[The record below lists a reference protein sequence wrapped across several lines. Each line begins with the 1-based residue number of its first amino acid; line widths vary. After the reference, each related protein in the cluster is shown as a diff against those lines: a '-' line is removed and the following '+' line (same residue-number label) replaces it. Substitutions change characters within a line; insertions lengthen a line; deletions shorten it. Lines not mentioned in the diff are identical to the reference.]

1 VHETLRPFYD
11 FKFWILIFPLIG
23 LGVYLVLSSRSH
35 GALVERLALL
45 FGRLVLYFGSFYATL
60 IFYTGTWQHY
70 TTTKA
75 ISFEFMI
82 LLMLASWWALKGRW
96 DRPRTPILIPA
107 ACLFLVILVTTFF
120 TVNMAEAWEA
130 LTLYGAAL
138 VQVVLLTV
146 FLRRVADLRLFCIV
160 LNVTTVLVVL
170 YALGQWFDWQPIWSA
185 IEGPNA
191 GRFTEKPVSFMG
203 NENYVAE
210 FLNMAFPLAISLLI
224 YSWGYPFWMAM
235 YSVIVCLILVAF
247 LYIDCNASY
256 MGFAIGFP
264 VMALI
269 LISYRGLPILQR
281 LNFINPKSGNPIT
294 LTELRFWF
302 RRGVFALVLG
312 LSVLAAVLASTENPI
327 RTRVAGLITWA
338 DVNGDYQPDGVPP
351 MIFRLE
357 CMRASIMKTYD
368 NILTGIGPGNFKV
381 IHPGYESQLERK
393 LLGKETLA
401 RKAHNDFLQ
410 HSSELGIFGLFA
422 YFWLWVTAL
431 WCGFRSLRILDW
443 GRADLTPI
451 GPKNRPFSFDDRQF
465 LFYFQVGAIT
475 GMIIALVSC
484 NFGHTFVLP
493 AGVILFYFIAG
504 SSGLVYS
511 WICGE
516 QLTRRKEVNGSGF
529 HYTAIP
535 TYLRWPVLLVGV
547 LLLTSTLVR
556 QITGETHLRLG
567 MNYQGHER
575 YGEMFDHFDKSMKV
589 WPYQMETFYILGRF
603 CIDAFQ
609 QIELVRKAYE
619 DKAAED
625 YGQKELTPEQQ
636 AQVNA
641 WIDQGTEELLSKKY
655 GLHEQEKSAIV
666 DKGVK
671 CLQIDVFLNPIYKW
685 AHNNLGV
692 LYDKKGDFVF
702 SKRAYN
708 RVLEIDYE
716 QVYAH
721 YNNGLGYLRAAQYD
735 RGRKSFEAAYVS
747 NPENPE
753 VLEYLGCCYFQLGD
767 YESAK
772 NALDHFTYK
781 KWDEKGET
789 WTPDPDLRK
798 NLAAWY
804 AQIGSYL
811 GSVNKYDQSADA
823 LVRAASAGLD
833 DFAPEQWR
841 TVQEHLALNYFR
853 LRKYDDALRVFGQM
867 LARHDKDNTA
877 RRHVS
882 QILSIQGKYEE
893 ALAAMQRV
901 TQDEPNDGLAWFNCA
916 SLKVLLEKYD
926 NASITSDLK
935 RAYEKN
941 PELIRDQLKT
951 NQPLINRL
959 RGDPALKELGL
970 EDLFI
975 EVSK

>member
-1 VHETLRPFYD
+1 MYETLRPFYE
-11 FKFWILIFPLIG
+11 FKFWTLIFPLIG
-23 LGVYLVLSSRSH
+23 LGIYLVLSCRSH
-35 GALVERLALL
+35 EALFERLALL

-75 ISFEFMI
+75 ISFEFVI

-96 DRPRTPILIPA
+96 DRPRTPMLIPA
-107 ACLFLVILVTTFF
+107 ACLFLVMLVTTFF
-120 TVNMAEAWEA
+120 AVNMAESWEA

-138 VQVVLLTV
+138 AQVVLLTV
-146 FLRRVADLRLFCIV
+146 FLRRVSDLRLFCII
-160 LNVTTVLVVL
+160 LNITTVLVVL

-185 IEGPNA
+185 VEGPNA
-191 GRFTEKPVSFMG
+191 ERFTAKPVSFMG

-210 FLNMAFPLAISLLI
+210 FLNLAFPLAISLLI
-224 YSWGYPFWMAM
+224 YSWGHPFWMMM
-235 YSVIVCLILVAF
+235 YSTIVCLVLIAF

-256 MGFAIGFP
+256 MGFAVGFP

-281 LNFINPKSGNPIT
+281 LNFTNPKSRNPVT
-294 LTELRFWF
+294 LAELRFWF
-302 RRGVFALVLG
+302 RRGVFALVLA
-312 LSVLAAVLASTENPI
+312 LSVLAAVLASMENPI
-327 RTRVAGLITWA
+327 RTRVANLITWA
-338 DVNGDYQPDGVPP
+338 DVDGDYQPDGVPP

-357 CMRASIMKTYD
+357 CMRASIFKTYD
-368 NILTGIGPGNFKV
+368 NIFTGIGPGNFKI

-410 HSSELGIFGLFA
+410 HSAEFGIFGLFA
-422 YFWLWVTAL
+422 YFWLWLTAL
-431 WCGFRSLRILDW
+431 WCGFRSLPILDW
-443 GRADLTPI
+443 ERADPAPV
-451 GPKNRPFSFDDRQF
+451 GPKNQPFSFDDRRF

-475 GMIIALVSC
+475 GIIIALVSC

-516 QLTRRKEVNGSGF
+516 QLTRRKEINVSGF
-529 HYTAIP
+529 HYAAIP
-535 TYLRWPVLLVGV
+535 TYIRWPVLLVGV
-547 LLLTSTLVR
+547 LLFTPTLVR
-556 QITGETHLRLG
+556 QFTGESHLRIG
-567 MNYQGHER
+567 MNYQGHGR
-575 YGEMFDHFDKSMKV
+575 YGEMFDHFNKAMKV

-609 QIELVRKAYE
+609 QIELTRKACE
-619 DKAAED
+619 DEALKYATEHT
-625 YGQKELTPEQQ
+625 LTPEQQ
-636 AQVNA
+636 AQLNA
-641 WIDQGTEELLSKKY
+641 LVDQKTEEVLSMNY
-655 GLHEQEKSAIV
+655 GLHEKDKSAIV
-666 DKGVK
+666 DMGVK

-692 LYDKKGDFVF
+692 LYDKKGAFEF
-702 SKRAYN
+702 AKRAYN

-721 YNNGLGYLRAAQYD
+721 YNNGLGYLREAQYD
-735 RGRKSFEAAYVS
+735 RAKKSFEAAYVS

-753 VLEYLGCCYFQLGD
+753 VLQYLGCCYLQLGD

-772 NALDHFTYK
+772 SALDHFTYK
-781 KWDEKGET
+781 RWDEKGEP
-789 WTPDPDLRK
+789 WTPDPDLRRS
-798 NLAAWY
+798 LAAWY
-804 AQIGSYL
+804 AEIGSYL
-811 GSVNKYDQSADA
+811 EGAKKYDQAADA
-823 LVRAASAGLD
+823 LVRAVSTGLD
-833 DFAPEQWR
+833 DFTPEQWR
-841 TVQEHLALNYFR
+841 TVLEHLALNYYQ
-853 LRKYDDALRVFGQM
+853 LRKYDDALRVFRQM

-877 RRHVS
+877 RRYVA

-893 ALAAMQRV
+893 ALAEMQRV

-916 SLKVLLEKYD
+916 SLKVPLEKYD
-926 NASITSDLK
+926 NASIIADLK
-935 RAYEKN
+935 AAYERN
-941 PELIRDQLKT
+941 PEVTREQLKM
-951 NQPLINRL
+951 NQSLINRL
-959 RGDPALKELGL
+959 QGDPALKESGL
-970 EDLFI
+970 EDLFAQ
-975 EVSK
+975 VSK